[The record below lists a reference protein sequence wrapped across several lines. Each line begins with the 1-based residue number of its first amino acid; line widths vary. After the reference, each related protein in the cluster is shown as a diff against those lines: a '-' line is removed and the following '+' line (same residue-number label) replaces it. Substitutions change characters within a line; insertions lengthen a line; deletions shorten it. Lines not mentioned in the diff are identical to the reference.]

1 MERAIVL
8 PFSVDTSGS
17 ILSSND
23 PKKIWQ
29 SRVISAVMTQL
40 GERVF
45 RSQYGGT
52 IKSALFENIDSAD
65 TLVRRSVEGTF
76 ASFLKTLELINIEMS
91 MDSQKGAISVTI
103 YYKLPNGQLDQVS
116 LRTGTLTR
124 SGDIIQ
130 EY

>member
-52 IKSALFENIDSAD
+52 IKSALFENIDGAD

-76 ASFLKTLELINIEMS
+76 AAFLKTLELTNIEMS
-91 MDSQKGAISVTI
+91 MDSQEGAISVTI
-103 YYKLPNGQLDQVS
+103 YYKLPSGQLDQVS